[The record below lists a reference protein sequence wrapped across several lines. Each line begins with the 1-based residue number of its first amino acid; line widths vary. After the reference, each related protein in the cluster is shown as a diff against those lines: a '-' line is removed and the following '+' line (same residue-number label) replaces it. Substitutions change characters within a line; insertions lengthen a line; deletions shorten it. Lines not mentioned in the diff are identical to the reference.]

1 MNTQVRKLSV
11 FMLLLVLSVTT
22 AFSQVTTSGMT
33 GRVVSDSNEPLPGA
47 TVVAVHTPSG
57 TQYGTITNAE
67 GIYIIQGMR
76 SGGPYDVNISFVGSQ
91 TVKVTDITLRLG
103 ENFVYNA
110 VLKEQITDLG
120 EVIITAGRNPILNS
134 NRTGASM
141 NVSSRELRMLPSISR
156 GVYDFARL
164 TPQASGNS
172 FGSRDGR
179 YNRFTIDGAAF
190 NNNFGLSSSPLPGGT
205 AQPISMDALEEVSV
219 NLAPYDVRLSQ
230 FTGGSINAITK
241 SGDNQFKGSVFS
253 YLRPKSFTGSMVGDI
268 EVPGANDRSNKVLG
282 FTLGGPIVKNKLF
295 FFVNGEY
302 EDEIAPSNGWE
313 PSTDGVA
320 NIEKNISRT
329 TQADLKTMKDYL
341 MNTYK
346 YDPGDYMNFKSFP
359 SQNYKILA
367 KLDWNISDV
376 HKFSLRYN
384 TLKNSSNSLTNASSG
399 PPGVTRSNFARVSER
414 SIAFSNAF
422 YGSENKIDA
431 FSAELNSQFSSSASN
446 KFLVSYTKTLDPR
459 RTSNSDIFPFVEI
472 YKDGDPYMA
481 FGYELFSYRNQVI
494 NNTFS
499 FVNNFTYMVNKHALT
514 AGLAYDNIYVNNS
527 YIREGTSFY
536 RYNSMQDFMSNAK
549 PAAFG
554 VTYGYDGKAIE
565 GVEMSFGLAS
575 AYLQDELTVRSNFKL
590 TLGARFDLPLY
601 HNKLADNP
609 AISENLES
617 LNGYKLNVGE
627 WPNSQLMINPRVGF
641 NWDVMGDRSLQVR
654 GGTGLFSG
662 VLPFVWFTNQPSSSG
677 TVQSPEIG
685 LTAAK
690 LPDDFR
696 FNPDM
701 QAQLKKYPTLFPG
714 TMAATLPSGSTIAEV
729 SKDFKMPQIWR
740 SNLAADIELPWNSVF
755 TLEAIF
761 TKDVNATVQ
770 KNINL
775 PNAQTIFAGVDNRPR
790 WTSKTLNPAL
800 SSAMLLDNSSKGY
813 QASFTGQLT
822 KNFSHGFSGMVA
834 YTYNMAKDVTAN
846 PGSAAYSAWTSNLS
860 YKSLNDPELSF
871 SNFSIPHRV
880 VAALSYRIEYA
891 QHFGTA
897 ISLYYS
903 GSSQGRA
910 TYAYSNDMNGDGA
923 SGDLLY
929 VPKDANEITFA
940 TYNKMT
946 PADQSA
952 AFMEFVNKD
961 EYLSSRK
968 GKYAERFGIVE
979 PWYNR
984 LDVKVIQDVF
994 TNIGTDRRGTLQF
1007 SLDIVNAAN
1016 LINNEWGVYKKH
1028 GLANN
1033 YSVYMPLRYISSDV
1047 NGTPSFGLN
1056 ATSIDDFKS
1065 KTEYVNQATT
1075 SSTWGM
1081 LFGIRFIF

>member
-1 MNTQVRKLSV
+1 MSKQIRKLSV
-11 FMLLLVLSVTT
+11 MMLLLFFTVTA
-22 AFSQVTTSGMT
+22 AFSQVTTSGIT
-33 GRVVSDSNEPLPGA
+33 GRVVSDSNESLPGA

-67 GIYIIQGMR
+67 GRYILQGMR
-76 SGGPYDVNISFVGSQ
+76 SGGPYDVSISFVGSQ

-103 ENFVYNA
+103 ENFVYDA
-110 VLKEQITDLG
+110 VLKEQVTDLG

-141 NVSSRELRMLPSISR
+141 NVNSRELRMLPSISR

-172 FGSRDGR
+172 FGGRDGR

-241 SGDNQFKGSVFS
+241 SGDNQFKGSAYS
-253 YLRPKSFTGSMVGDI
+253 YLRPKSFTGDMVGDI
-268 EVPGANDRSNKVLG
+268 EVPGAHDRSSKVLG
-282 FTLGGPIVKNKLF
+282 FTIGGPIIQNKLF
-295 FFVNGEY
+295 FFVSGEY
-302 EDEIAPSNGWE
+302 EDEISPSNAWE
-313 PSTDGVA
+313 PSTNGTA
-320 NIEKNISRT
+320 NIEQNISRT
-329 TQADLKTMKDYL
+329 TQTDLKTMKDYL
-341 MNTYK
+341 LDTYK
-346 YDPGDYMNFKSFP
+346 YDPGDYMNFESFP

-384 TLKNSSNSLTNASSG
+384 TLKNSSNSLTNATSG
-399 PPGVTRSNFARVSER
+399 PPGVTRSNFGRVSEK
-414 SIAFSNAF
+414 SISFSNAF

-459 RTSNSDIFPFVEI
+459 RTSNSDLFPFVEI
-472 YKDGDPYMA
+472 YKDGDPYMS
-481 FGYELFSYRNQVI
+481 FGYELFSYKNQVV

-499 FVNNFTYMVNKHALT
+499 FVNNFTYVVNKHALT
-514 AGLAYDNIYVNNS
+514 AGLAYDNIYVNNN

-536 RYNSMQDFMSNAK
+536 RYNSMEDFMNNAK

-554 VTYGYDGKAIE
+554 VTYGYDGKDIE
-565 GVEMSFGLAS
+565 GVQMSFGLAS
-575 AYLQDELTVRSNFKL
+575 AYLQDEFTLQSNFKL
-590 TLGARFDLPLY
+590 TFGARLDLPLY
-601 HNKLADNP
+601 HNKLEDNP

-641 NWDVMGDRSLQVR
+641 NWDVKGDRSLQLR

-685 LTAAK
+685 LAAAK
-690 LPDDFR
+690 LPADFR
-696 FNPDM
+696 FNPNM
-701 QAQLKKYPTLFPG
+701 QDQLKKYPALFPA

-729 SKDFKMPQIWR
+729 SKEFKMPQVWR
-740 SNLAADIELPWNSVF
+740 SNLAADIALPWNSIF

-775 PNAQTIFAGVDNRPR
+775 PNAQTVFAGVDNRPR
-790 WTSKTLNPAL
+790 WTSKQLNSAL
-800 SSAMLLDNSSKGY
+800 SSAMLLDNSSEGY

-822 KNFSHGFSGMVA
+822 KNFSDGFSGMVA
-834 YTYNMAKDVTAN
+834 YTYNIAKDVTSN
-846 PGSAAYSAWTSNLS
+846 PGSSAYSAWTSNLS
-860 YKSLNDPELSF
+860 NGSLNDPELSY

-880 VAALSYRIEYA
+880 VASLSYRIEYA
-891 QHFGTA
+891 RHFGTA
-897 ISLYYS
+897 VSLYYS

-910 TYAYSNDMNGDGA
+910 SYAYSNDLNGDGA

-929 VPKDANEITFA
+929 VPKDASEISFA
-940 TYNKMT
+940 TYNGMT

-952 AFMEFVNKD
+952 AFMEFVNND

-968 GKYAERFGIVE
+968 GQYAERFGVVE

-984 LDVKVIQDVF
+984 IDVKVIQDVF

-1016 LINNEWGVYKKH
+1016 LINNEWGVYQKH
-1028 GLANN
+1028 GLSNQ
-1033 YSVYMPLRYISSDV
+1033 YSVYMPLRYVSADA
-1047 NGTPSFGLN
+1047 NGKPSFGLN
-1056 ATSIDDFKS
+1056 ASSIDNFKS
-1065 KTEYVNQATT
+1065 KTDYVNNATT